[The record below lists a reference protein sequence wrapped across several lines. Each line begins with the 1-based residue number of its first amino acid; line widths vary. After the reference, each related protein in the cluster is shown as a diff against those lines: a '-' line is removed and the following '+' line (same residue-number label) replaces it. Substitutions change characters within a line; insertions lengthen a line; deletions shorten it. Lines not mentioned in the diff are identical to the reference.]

1 MHVVNFP
8 YTHCQF
14 GVAARDTTPPAGIY
28 MRAWGA
34 ATHDIADGVHRP
46 HFATAAL
53 FAPIGGGEP
62 LALVALDIG
71 WFQNPGDEQAI
82 RDEVMRRTGLTPD
95 RLLVNLSHTHAS
107 VNANST
113 LSERPGGQL
122 LKPYLA
128 HLAEQ
133 VAGAVVDARQKMTP
147 AWIAWGYG
155 HCGLA
160 TNRDYWD
167 ADKQHW
173 ACGYNPERTPD
184 DTLLVARVTDADGQ
198 VRATLY
204 NYACHPTT
212 LAWQNHVLSP
222 DFIGAAREV
231 LERAF
236 EAPALFLQGALGDQ
250 APRDNYV
257 GDSAIADSN
266 GRQLVYAD
274 AGVIEGLPPPATRFA
289 YQGIVASGA
298 DLGTWAYEPIDA
310 AQQQA
315 AEVLRAEQLSVDLPR
330 KAGLPSIAE
339 LETRLAATTDRRE
352 NEITMRKLLLERSLG
367 PDPVH
372 HMPLWIW
379 RLGQA
384 MLVAICQE
392 PYAVVQQTL
401 RQRFPGVPVV
411 VMGVT
416 NRSYGYLPPRELFGK
431 GIYQEQQSP
440 YAAGCMEL
448 TVEAAAE
455 GIAGLMRAPRGENRT
470 G

>member
-1 MHVVNFP
+1 MRVVNFP

-14 GVAARDTTPPAGIY
+14 GVAVRDTTPPAGIY

-34 ATHDIADGVHRP
+34 ATHDVSDGVHRP

-53 FAPIGGGEP
+53 FAPLGGGEP

-82 RDEVMRRTGLTPD
+82 RDEVMRRSGLTSE
-95 RLLVNLSHTHAS
+95 RLLLNLSHTHAS

-113 LSERPGGQL
+113 LGERPGGHL

-128 HLAEQ
+128 QLADQ
-133 VAGAVVDARQKMTP
+133 VAGAVLAAKQAMAP

-160 TNRDYWD
+160 VNRDYWD
-167 ADKQHW
+167 AEQRRW
-173 ACGYNPERTPD
+173 ACGFNPERTPD
-184 DTLLVARVTDADGQ
+184 DTLLVARVTGSDGR
-198 VRATLY
+198 VRATMY

-222 DFIGAAREV
+222 DFIGAAREL

-236 EAPALFLQGALGDQ
+236 DAPALFLQGALGDQ

-257 GDSAIADSN
+257 GDTAIADRN
-266 GRQLVYAD
+266 GRQLGYAA
-274 AGVIEGLPPPATRFA
+274 AGVIEGLPPAATRFV

-315 AEVLRAEQLSVDLPR
+315 AEVLHADQLTVDLPR
-330 KAGLPSIAE
+330 KAGLPTIAE
-339 LETRLAATTDRRE
+339 LEQRLAAAANRRE
-352 NEITMRKLLLERSLG
+352 NEIIMRQLLLERALG
-367 PDPVH
+367 TDPVH
-372 HMPLWIW
+372 HMPLWVW

-384 MLVAICQE
+384 VLVAICNE
-392 PYAVVQQTL
+392 PYSVVQQTL

-416 NRSYGYLPPRELFGK
+416 NRSYGYLPPRDLFGK

-448 TVEAAAE
+448 TVDGAVA
-455 GIAGLMRAPRGENRT
+455 GIARMLD
-470 G
+470 